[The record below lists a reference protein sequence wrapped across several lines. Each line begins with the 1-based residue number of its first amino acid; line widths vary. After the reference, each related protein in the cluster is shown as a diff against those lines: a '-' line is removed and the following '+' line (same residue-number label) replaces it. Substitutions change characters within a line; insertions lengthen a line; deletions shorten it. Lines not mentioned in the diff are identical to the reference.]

1 MKEAANMSEYKVGIN
16 ATFCLFVNMLIY
28 FPITPH
34 GQRSQKCPP
43 PLSQDINVLPR
54 NIGNAMNFVF
64 QFNIHRHLNVTIRV
78 LIKIDLYGP

>member
-1 MKEAANMSEYKVGIN
+1 MKEAANVWEYKVGIN

-28 FPITPH
+28 LPITPH
-34 GQRSQKCPP
+34 DQRSQKCS
-43 PLSQDINVLPR
+43 PLSQNINVLPR

-78 LIKIDLYGP
+78 LIKIDLSGP